1 MRRSPWI
8 TPLLAATCLSLLS
21 LAAAGCVPSL
31 KGNDPREPN
40 RRLPTGFVPPTQ
52 AVQAVEPVDPAA
64 AAAQDAAQKTWT
76 RLFGSPELRALIDG
90 ALKNN
95 RELNIQLQEII
106 IAQNEVSARQGE
118 VLPKVRAGA
127 GVGVEKV
134 GRDTS
139 QGRADE
145 ATGVPEH
152 LGNFTFGL
160 SGSWEIDVWK
170 KLRNAAKAAGYRYL
184 ASVEA
189 KNFLVTQIVAEIA
202 RSYYELVALD
212 NQLDILKKNLDIQV
226 NALEVVKVEKEAARV
241 TELAVQRFEAE
252 VLKNQSRLYDVEQQR
267 IRAENRIN
275 FLVGRYP
282 QRVNR
287 RPEELDAP
295 LPDGIQAG
303 LSTRLLENRP
313 DVRQAELELAAAKLD
328 VEVAKAQFYPSPSID
343 AGVGYRSFNLAHL
356 VTTPESLGYGVAG
369 SLTAPLLNRAGITAG
384 YRSANAKQLQAV
396 FTYEKTLLQAF
407 TDVANQLGTIG
418 NLQKSY
424 DLQSKQVDT
433 LARSVEISGVLFQSA
448 RADYMEV
455 LLTRRDSL
463 EAQIERVETRRRQF
477 EAVVSLY
484 QALGGGW
491 RRGAR

>member
-1 MRRSPWI
+1 MRSPRS
-8 TPLLAATCLSLLS
+8 TGSLLAAAAFLVLG
-21 LAAAGCVPSL
+21 AAGCVPSL
-31 KGNDPREPN
+31 KGNTPKEPN
-40 RRLPTGFVPPTQ
+40 KKLPASFTQ
-52 AVQAVEPVDPAA
+52 ANADSAPPAA
-64 AAAQDAAQKTWT
+64 AQAAQETWS
-76 RLFGSPELRALIDG
+76 RLFGSPELRALIGG

-95 RELNIQLQEII
+95 RELNMQLQEII
-106 IAQNEVSARQGE
+106 VAQNEVTARQGE
-118 VLPKVRAGA
+118 YLPKLNAGV

-134 GRDTS
+134 GHDTS

-152 LGNFTFGL
+152 LGNFAFGL
-160 SGSWEIDVWK
+160 SGSWEIDVWR
-170 KLRNAAKAAGYRYL
+170 KLRDAAKAAGFRYM

-189 KNFLVTQIVAEIA
+189 KNFMITQIVAEIA

-212 NQLDILKKNLDIQV
+212 NQLGILRRNVEIQQ
-226 NALEVVKVEKEAARV
+226 NALEVVKVQKEAARV

-252 VLKNQSRLYDVEQQR
+252 VLKNRSRLYDIEQER
-267 IRAENRIN
+267 IHAENRIN

-282 QRVNR
+282 QPVNR
-287 RPEELDAP
+287 RAEELDAP
-295 LPDGIQAG
+295 LPDGLLSG
-303 LSTRLLENRP
+303 LATSLLENRP
-313 DVRQAELELAAAKLD
+313 DVRQAELELEAAKLD
-328 VEVAKAQFYPSPSID
+328 VKVAKTQFYPSPSID

-356 VTTPESLGYGVAG
+356 VTTPESLGYGLAG
-369 SLTAPLLNRAGITAG
+369 SLTAPLLNRAGITAQ
-384 YRSANAKQLQAV
+384 YRSANAKQIQAV
-396 FTYEKTLLQAF
+396 FNYEKTLLQAF

-463 EAQIERVETRRRQF
+463 EAQMERIETRKRQLV
-477 EAVVSLY
+477 AVVSLY

-491 RRGAR
+491 KQDAR

>member
-40 RRLPTGFVPPTQ
+40 RRLPTGFVAPTQ
-52 AVQAVEPVDPAA
+52 AVQAVEAVDPAA
-64 AAAQDAAQKTWT
+64 AAAQDVAQKTWT

-90 ALKNN
+90 ALQNN

-313 DVRQAELELAAAKLD
+313 DVLAAILQRQPGVAEFVNNAWVQVISVDPETGEMLLFVPKKGF
-328 VEVAKAQFYPSPSID
+328 VPWVPAGGEVPKADSVPTTLSWHSYYQ
-343 AGVGYRSFNLAHL
+343 GHRSFLPPARL
-356 VTTPESLGYGVAG
+356 VG
-369 SLTAPLLNRAGITAG
+369 
-384 YRSANAKQLQAV
+384 
-396 FTYEKTLLQAF
+396 
-407 TDVANQLGTIG
+407 
-418 NLQKSY
+418 KS
-424 DLQSKQVDT
+424 
-433 LARSVEISGVLFQSA
+433 G
-448 RADYMEV
+448 
-455 LLTRRDSL
+455 
-463 EAQIERVETRRRQF
+463 
-477 EAVVSLY
+477 
-484 QALGGGW
+484 
-491 RRGAR
+491 GAR